1 MRAIVKYLPL
11 FFIVFACNQPAS
23 QQYRADATLDAD
35 AQQAFLYEIIRY
47 MGSLPG
53 KANQTSKFEAVF
65 DDHYRQQA
73 ARHRLE
79 LYYND
84 AKAGDIYFLT
94 SRIAPSIRVKRV
106 AIGGKL
112 RRDEQGNIVYYEEVF
127 RTWKMEEPEMMEK
140 SGMLFLKMLKGE
152 DLSAYY
158 PENSG
163 KEEYIEF
170 PNQDVYFDVAQRMWM
185 SRLEDPL
192 APYYELKM
200 RQMNE

>member
-1 MRAIVKYLPL
+1 MRAIVKFLPL
-11 FFIVFACNQPAS
+11 LLIVIACNQSKPEAYS
-23 QQYRADATLDAD
+23 ADNTLDSN
-35 AQQAFLYEIIRY
+35 AQQAFLYDIIRY
-47 MGSLPG
+47 MGKLPG
-53 KANQTSKFEAVF
+53 KANQMTKFEAVF
-65 DDHYRQQA
+65 DDHYREQA

-84 AKAGDIYFLT
+84 AKTGDIYFLT
-94 SRIAPSIRVKRV
+94 SRIAPSIKVKRV

-112 RRDEQGNIVYYEEVF
+112 RRDEQGKVVYYEEVF
-127 RTWKMEEPEMMEK
+127 RTWKMEEPEMKEK
-140 SGMLFLKMLKGE
+140 SGMLFVKMLKGE
-152 DLSAYY
+152 DLSLYY

-170 PNQDVYFDVAQRMWM
+170 PNQDVYFDVAQRVWA

-200 RQMNE
+200 RQMND